1 MTTST
6 TVTTI
11 GTGRLT
17 WPRAERV
24 GDRYGLVGL
33 LLDGDSWSERDGWVQ
48 LDLSAVGQ
56 RGSLQATVLETRES
70 NHIGDLFRGFF
81 PSTPDVG
88 EVITLGTGTLF
99 CEPWSRHEPN
109 FGVGLQPDDG
119 RRSDWLNPE
128 ALYRAHEQTVR
139 LDFVPL

>member
-17 WPRAERV
+17 WPRGERV

-33 LLDGDSWSERDGWVQ
+33 LLDGDSLSEHADWVR
-48 LDLSAVGQ
+48 LDLSAVGLH
-56 RGSLQATVLETRES
+56 GSLQATVLETRQS
-70 NHIGDLFRGFF
+70 THIGDFFRGLY
-81 PSTPDVG
+81 PSTPEVG
-88 EVITLGTGTLF
+88 EVITLGTGWLF
-99 CEPWSRHEPN
+99 CEALDSRPPDLH
-109 FGVGLQPDDG
+109 VGLQPDDG
-119 RRSDWLNPE
+119 RVSDWLNPE